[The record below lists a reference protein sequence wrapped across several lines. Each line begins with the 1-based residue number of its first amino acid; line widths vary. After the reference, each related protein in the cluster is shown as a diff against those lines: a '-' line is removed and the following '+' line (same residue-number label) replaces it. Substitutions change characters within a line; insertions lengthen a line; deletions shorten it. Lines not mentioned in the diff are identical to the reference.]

1 MKQYFKIHGDNIVE
15 CERIVSIILS
25 EIHPTQIKKDLLSPS
40 TEILDLSF
48 VYGGTDYTWHIDLL
62 PGFNKSGRS
71 RWEADIF
78 DSLRKN
84 GNFLNETPDAIITEI
99 SGSTETIL
107 CAIEFCS
114 ALQAGNQAW
123 QRSGRAFSTG
133 RTGCPYLYIVDFVK
147 YELDPNTRERKNLR
161 FPNAAVPYSYI
172 NFSRVSGNFV
182 AQVYVKSESFD
193 KSLDSSLRNFNENDF
208 AEEELRKYIVKKMA
222 RLSTSTEEIAILK
235 KNFEVVCFLAGLT
248 SDTKNL
254 SVTEWRDIFY
264 NKMDVVDY
272 CVDHQRFNF
281 HKTIS
286 QKSMHGELLKVIS
299 LIDKYSAGLASKDL
313 PVGII
318 PAAKRPLFSA
328 AIKGIYP
335 SFDQRTIDAISD
347 STENLI
353 LCVFKGFKPHGDDA
367 RPDRGLLPLAA
378 MLSDNDNEIM
388 TILYG
393 PILNKNYELLVNDP
407 ETLAGNNGLWKS
419 ILSLS
424 NYVLLDA
431 PILGSRKLKDV
442 KELLFTTGLK
452 QKYTQITHHS
462 STITGTV
469 FSSIPTEFHED
480 DVDTGI
486 HFMFTEVL
494 KNVCF
499 EGLCN
504 PPGGD
509 WSGISVLVQNKEER
523 WLSLPRVSDAKR
535 PDHLIEITGVFD
547 KPLLLI
553 IESKENSGALEPD
566 VGDRLIAYIRYLM
579 NFVPNVER
587 NNTTNADWKRS
598 SNLVNKNDF
607 IMVSAAAYLKDTA
620 QYSPTV
626 HENSNCD
633 ILFIMT
639 PKKAGWK
646 IEAVTYTREAAH
658 LKEYMKRL
666 IDASHDETIE
676 VK

>member
-25 EIHPTQIKKDLLSPS
+25 EIRPTQISKHLLSPS
-40 TEILDLSF
+40 TETLDLSF
-48 VYGGTDYTWHIDLL
+48 EYCGADYTWHIDML

-71 RWEADIF
+71 RWESDIF
-78 DSLRKN
+78 DPLRKN
-84 GNFLNETPDAIITEI
+84 GSFLDETPDAIITEI
-99 SGSTETIL
+99 NGDVEKIL

-123 QRSGRAFSTG
+123 QRSGRALSTG

-193 KSLDSSLRNFNENDF
+193 KSLDSSLRNFDENYF
-208 AEEELRKYIVKKMA
+208 AEGELRKYIVKKMA
-222 RLSTSTEEIAILK
+222 HIDTSHEEDAILK
-235 KNFEVVCFLAGLT
+235 KNFDVVCFLAGLT
-248 SDTKNL
+248 SDAKNL
-254 SVTEWRDIFY
+254 SVREWQDIF
-264 NKMDVVDY
+264 NNNRDVVDY
-272 CVDHQRFNF
+272 CVDNQRFNF

-286 QKSMHGELLKVIS
+286 QKSLHGKLSKVLP
-299 LIDKYSAGLASKDL
+299 LIDKYSAGLASRDL
-313 PVGII
+313 PIGII
-318 PAAKRPLFSA
+318 PAAKRSIFASS
-328 AIKGIYP
+328 INEIYP
-335 SFDQRTIDAISD
+335 SFDKRTIDAVSD
-347 STENLI
+347 SSENLI
-353 LCVFKGFKPHGDDA
+353 LCVFKGFKPRGDDA

-393 PILNKNYELLVNDP
+393 PILHTNYELLMNHP
-407 ETLAGNNGLWKS
+407 ETLARNNGLWKS
-419 ILSLS
+419 ILALS
-424 NYVLLDA
+424 DYVLLDA
-431 PILGSRKLKDV
+431 PILGSRKVKDV
-442 KELLFTTGLK
+442 ETLMHTTGLK
-452 QKYTQITHHS
+452 QKYTQTTHNS
-462 STITGTV
+462 STITSKV
-469 FSSIPTEFHED
+469 FSNTPTEYHED

-509 WSGISVLVQNKEER
+509 WSGISVIEHNKEER

-535 PDHLIEITGVFD
+535 PDHLIEIAGVFD

-553 IESKENSGALEPD
+553 IESKERSVDLEPD
-566 VGDRLIAYIRYLM
+566 VGNRLIAYIQYLM
-579 NFVPNVER
+579 NYVPNVER
-587 NNTTNADWKRS
+587 YHKLNADWKRGS
-598 SNLVNKNDF
+598 RSVDKNDF
-607 IMVSAAAYLKDTA
+607 VMVSAAAFLKDSA
-620 QYSPTV
+620 QCNSMI
-626 HENSNCD
+626 HDNSNCD
-633 ILFIMT
+633 MLFIMT
-639 PKKAGWK
+639 PKKAGWI
-646 IEAVTYTREAAH
+646 IEAVTYTPEAQC
-658 LKEYMKRL
+658 LKAYMKRL
-666 IDASHDETIE
+666 IDAACDDTIE
-676 VK
+676 FK